1 MRLTG
6 HICTHVGNLASLL
19 KMYLIVPQVVQSS
32 PAPTTNSTTAPV
44 TRRADG
50 PTQSTTGTDCA
61 RWNVTVLLLS
71 KCISLCR
78 KFTVTMYFTVPQVVR
93 SSSAPMIK
101 FMTAPVA
108 GSKVNY
114 EQCFLSFFPKLLQPQ
129 LTNLMPHPGRK
140 AAPLLNNPQEVIEG
154 PFLLYLKA
162 KLVLNVQKLFI

>member
-101 FMTAPVA
+101 FMTAPVP

-114 EQCFLSFFPKLLQPQ
+114 EQCFYPSFQSSYNLNWRTLCHILGGKQHHCSTTHRRLL
-129 LTNLMPHPGRK
+129 R
-140 AAPLLNNPQEVIEG
+140 
-154 PFLLYLKA
+154 
-162 KLVLNVQKLFI
+162 VLFCYI